1 MLGISTVL
9 LLGLGS
15 CQEIGRRTFRSDQ
28 EGAHSTARLLSASHY
43 NFGQVTT
50 GTLVSH
56 VIIIKNVGEG
66 DLRLDD
72 VSADSA
78 IVSKWKG
85 ISVPADSTAKIEI
98 SYDTRGK
105 LGDQDED
112 ILIHTSASDDPIK
125 VQIKGFV
132 VLFPMR

>member
-1 MLGISTVL
+1 
-9 LLGLGS
+9 
-15 CQEIGRRTFRSDQ
+15 
-28 EGAHSTARLLSASHY
+28 
-43 NFGQVTT
+43 
-50 GTLVSH
+50 
-56 VIIIKNVGEG
+56 
-66 DLRLDD
+66 LRLDD